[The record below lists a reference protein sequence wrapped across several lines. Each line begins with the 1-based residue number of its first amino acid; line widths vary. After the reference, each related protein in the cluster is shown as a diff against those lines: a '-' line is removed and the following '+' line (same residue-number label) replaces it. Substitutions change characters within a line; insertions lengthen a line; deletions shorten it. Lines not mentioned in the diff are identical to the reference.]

1 MRNELMLLIIDDEK
15 DICQLLKRMLS
26 KYYSQIEI
34 GHSLEDAKTLI
45 RKYNPDHLLLDNNL
59 PDGEGTKF
67 ISICKQYSPE
77 IKVIVFSAMDIH
89 EEAITSGADAFIS
102 KPIVLPNLLQ
112 ALKQNSVSQRGSK
125 Q

>member
-34 GHSLEDAKTLI
+34 GHSLEDAKVLI
-45 RKYNPDHLLLDNNL
+45 KRYNPDHLLLDNNL

-67 ISICKQYSPE
+67 ISTCKEFSPD

-102 KPIVLPNLLQ
+102 KPIVLPNLLL
-112 ALKQNSVSQRGSK
+112 ALKQKSVR
-125 Q
+125 